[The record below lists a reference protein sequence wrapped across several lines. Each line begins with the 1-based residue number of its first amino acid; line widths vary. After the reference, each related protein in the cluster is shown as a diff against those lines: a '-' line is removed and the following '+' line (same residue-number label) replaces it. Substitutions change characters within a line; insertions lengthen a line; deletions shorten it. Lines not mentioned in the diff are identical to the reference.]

1 MNIDID
7 KDAFQSLGNITDKI
21 VGGLGKER
29 VWDRKPIT
37 EPGVYSNLPIET
49 YHNDISLFG
58 GDWSIS
64 SSGLRK
70 IIDRPL
76 GWWCQSPFNP
86 DRDDSETTKALDFGK
101 AAHMLLLG
109 EKGFAEQ
116 YSLRPDHRV
125 DDLGLP
131 EKERRKWNGN
141 GKDCIAWLAEEEK
154 KKRTVITSDQIK
166 VIRTISDSLSQ
177 NELVRQGIL
186 NGRIER
192 SIIAKDGDI
201 WLRAR
206 PDVIPNSGGDFVDL
220 KTAASVD
227 DDSLSKAIFNH
238 GYHIQAGFMR
248 MVVRAV
254 LGADAF
260 QSFTFVFV
268 EKTAP
273 FDVRI
278 KQLKDVDID
287 IGERQAMLGLS
298 IMRRCI
304 EEGRW
309 PGYDGFGESAA
320 WIEMPAWGRTRIE
333 NQINYGE
340 AA

>member
-1 MNIDID
+1 MNIN
-7 KDAFQSLGNITDKI
+7 KDAFESAGAVT
-21 VGGLGKER
+21 ER
-29 VWDRKPIT
+29 KWDGKPIT
-37 EPGVYSNLPIET
+37 EPGVYAGLPIET
-49 YHNDISLFG
+49 YHNDIKLFA

-76 GWWCQSPFNP
+76 GWWCESPFNP
-86 DRDDSETTKALDFGK
+86 NREDPETSKALDFGK

-109 EKGFAEQ
+109 EEGFAQQ
-116 YSLRPDHRV
+116 YALRPDHRV
-125 DDLGLP
+125 DDLAQP
-131 EKERRKWNGN
+131 EEERRKWSGN
-141 GKDCIAWLAEEEK
+141 AKDCIAWLKKAEDDG
-154 KKRTVITSDQIK
+154 RTVITSDQIK
-166 VIRTISDSLSQ
+166 TIRSISDSLTK
-177 NELVRQGIL
+177 NDLVRHGIL

-201 WLRAR
+201 WLRSR
-206 PDVIPNSGGDFVDL
+206 PDVIPNSGPDYVDL

-227 DDSLSKAIFNH
+227 DESLSKAIYQH

-254 LGADAF
+254 LGPDAF

-268 EKTAP
+268 EKSAP

-278 KQLKDVDID
+278 KQLKDCDID
-287 IGERQAMLGLS
+287 IGEKQARHGLK

-309 PGYDGFGESAA
+309 PGYDGWGDSAA
-320 WIEMPAWGRTRIE
+320 WVEMPAWGRTRIE
-333 NQINYGE
+333 NELQYGE

>member
-7 KDAFQSLGNITDKI
+7 TDAFEQ
-21 VGGLGKER
+21 VGKATERLVSGLRQER
-29 VWDRKPIT
+29 VWDGKQIT
-37 EPGVYSNLPIET
+37 EPGTYSNLPIET
-49 YHNDISLFG
+49 YHNDTALFG

-64 SSGLRK
+64 SSGLRT
-70 IIDRPL
+70 IINRPL
-76 GWWCQSPFNP
+76 EWWYSSPFNP
-86 DRDDSETTKALDFGK
+86 DRVENETNKALDFGK

-109 EKGFAEQ
+109 EQGFAEA
-116 YSLRPDHRV
+116 YALRPDHYPSDMDKPV
-125 DDLGLP
+125 KD
-131 EKERRKWNGN
+131 RRKWNGN
-141 GKDCIAWLAEEEK
+141 SHDCKAWLDWAAEGGK
-154 KKRTVITSDQIK
+154 TVITSDQIE
-166 VIRTISDSLSQ
+166 VIRAISDRLSQ
-177 NELVRQGIL
+177 NDLVRHGIL

-227 DDSLSKAIFNH
+227 DDSLSKAIYAH

-268 EKTAP
+268 EKSAP
-273 FDVRI
+273 FDVRV
-278 KQLKDVDID
+278 KQLKDCDID
-287 IGERQAMLGLS
+287 IGEKQAMHGLK

-304 EEGRW
+304 EEDRW
-309 PGYDGFGESAA
+309 PGYDGWGDSASYT
-320 WIEMPAWGRTRIE
+320 EMPAWARTRIE